1 MGHTPVVATLSN
13 IHRVRYPMA
22 MTPTHALLS
31 LGLGAAL
38 CAGPVDD
45 APPEFGRVRW
55 GRELEPALETSARSS
70 KPVLL
75 LFQEV
80 PG

>member
-1 MGHTPVVATLSN
+1 MSAP
-13 IHRVRYPMA
+13 P
-22 MTPTHALLS
+22 ALLA
-31 LGLGAAL
+31 LGLGAVFATWP
-38 CAGPVDD
+38 ADD
-45 APPEFGRVRW
+45 APPEFGRVQW
-55 GRELEPALETSARSS
+55 GRELEPALETSARTG

>member
-1 MGHTPVVATLSN
+1 
-13 IHRVRYPMA
+13 MA
-22 MTPTHALLS
+22 MTATPALLA
-31 LGLGAAL
+31 LGLGAAI
-38 CAGPVDD
+38 ATGPMDD

-55 GRELEPALETSARSS
+55 GRELEPALETSARSG